1 MFPQSTSSNP
11 LQEYSFSL
19 PIRSVQPLIVLYLYV
34 CVSLR
39 KGMCVHAVI
48 GCVQTHVPKSSSLQA
63 TKSMNQKPPKFSQI
77 HNNADH
83 KY

>member
-1 MFPQSTSSNP
+1 MFPQSRSSNP

-39 KGMCVHAVI
+39 KGMCVRAVI